1 MKRILLVCVEALMNT
16 ILYPE
21 TSSYRTLFS
30 VDYTIA
36 GTVSQDHAGKKGI
49 LRFSFGK
56 RKNARKDLNALPKNG
71 IMN

>member
-30 VDYTIA
+30 VDYTMQEKRESCVFPS
-36 GTVSQDHAGKKGI
+36 GSGKTP
-49 LRFSFGK
+49 GK
-56 RKNARKDLNALPKNG
+56 T
-71 IMN
+71 